1 MTGYFKVAGHC
12 FGISLPD
19 ASGLWA
25 EMQQQYAP
33 FAVEKADDQL
43 LFHLEL
49 VDNMPE
55 TGALK
60 CLYNSPTADGETVV
74 KLYKGEGVYLFET
87 SPDHRIPTAAR
98 IIASEDFSSAS
109 LQILSHPLFSL
120 NNAAMLLYAFASA
133 GKKTVEMHASV
144 ILNGGKSYLFLGK
157 SGTGKSTH
165 SRLWLKHIPGSELM
179 NDDNPVVRILDDGS
193 VVAYGTPWSGKT
205 PCYKNMEAP
214 VGAFVQL
221 KQAPQN
227 SIRKAS
233 VLDAYVSLFSSISG
247 IKNDN
252 SRMADDLNASISAI
266 IKAVPLFNLDC
277 LPDEA
282 AAQLC
287 HSTVSGQNR

>member
-19 ASGLWA
+19 TSELWA
-25 EMQQQYAP
+25 EMQRQYAP
-33 FAVEKADDQL
+33 FAVEKADEQL

-49 VDNMPE
+49 VDSLPQPKD
-55 TGALK
+55 LK
-60 CLYNSPTADGETVV
+60 CLYNTPTADGETVV

-87 SPDHRIPTAAR
+87 SPDHRIPTVAR
-98 IIASEDFSSAS
+98 ILASEDFSTAR
-109 LQILSHPLFSL
+109 LQISSHALFAL
-120 NNAAMLLYAFASA
+120 NNATMLLYAFASA

>member
-25 EMQQQYAP
+25 EMQRQYAP
-33 FAVEKADDQL
+33 FAVEKADEQM

-49 VDNMPE
+49 VDSLPQPKD
-55 TGALK
+55 LK
-60 CLYNSPTADGETVV
+60 CLYNTPTADGETVV

-87 SPDHRIPTAAR
+87 SPDHRIPTVAR
-98 IIASEDFSSAS
+98 ILASEDFSTAR
-109 LQILSHPLFSL
+109 LQISSHALFAL

-165 SRLWLKHIPGSELM
+165 SRLWLKHIPGSQLM

>member
-1 MTGYFKVAGHC
+1 MTGYFKVARHC

-19 ASGLWA
+19 ASELWA
-25 EMQQQYAP
+25 EMQRQYAP
-33 FAVEKADDQL
+33 FAVDKADEQL

-49 VDNMPE
+49 VDSLPQPKD
-55 TGALK
+55 LK
-60 CLYNSPTADGETVV
+60 CLYNTPTADGETVV

-87 SPDHRIPTAAR
+87 SPDHRIPTVAR
-98 IIASEDFSSAS
+98 ILASEDFSTAR
-109 LQILSHPLFSL
+109 LQISSHALFAL

-287 HSTVSGQNR
+287 HSTVSGRNR